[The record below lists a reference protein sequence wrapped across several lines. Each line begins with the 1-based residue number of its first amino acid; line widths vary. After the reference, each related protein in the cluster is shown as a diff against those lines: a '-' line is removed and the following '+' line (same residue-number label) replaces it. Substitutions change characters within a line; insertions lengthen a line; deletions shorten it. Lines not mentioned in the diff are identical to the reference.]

1 LSETS
6 RRPIGVFD
14 SGIGGL
20 TVVAEII
27 KQLPAEEIVYFGD
40 TARLPYGP
48 KSEATVM
55 QFAIQDTEFLLSHH
69 VKCVVVACNTAS
81 SVAIRELTNRFD
93 LPVIGVIAPGALAA
107 VSSTLIGKVGVIGTE
122 GTIAS
127 HAYERELRALD
138 REIEVIEV
146 SCPLFVPLAEEGWTD
161 REVSLVIAH
170 EYLTPLRDAWV
181 DVVVL
186 GCTHYPIL
194 KGTIGKVFGPT
205 VRLIDSAEETARE
218 VSERLSSL
226 GLAREPGGTPEH
238 HFFVSDVPHR
248 FKEQAERFLGGPL
261 PNVSVVRVDEF
272 VKE

>member
-170 EYLTPLRDAWV
+170 EYLTPLRDAGV